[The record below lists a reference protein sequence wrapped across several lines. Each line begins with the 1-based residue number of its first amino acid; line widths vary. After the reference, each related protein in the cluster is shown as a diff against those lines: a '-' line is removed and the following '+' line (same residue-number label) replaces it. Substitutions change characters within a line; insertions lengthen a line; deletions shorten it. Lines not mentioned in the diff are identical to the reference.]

1 MQNVCPNPGC
11 GATYNLAPEHVG
23 RRIQCKKCGAALV
36 VEADGLHLAEGP
48 GGGPAPF
55 PSLGEEE
62 ARPQRG
68 LRKAGAPGN
77 PTNPVHQLWASVGS
91 IVCTVLFAVGSVLV
105 VLFLFLPIIDQMR
118 VAAKRADVEAFN
130 AKERAEV
137 EKKVEAPAPFPGGPQ
152 AGAPQPGKSSSAL
165 DKEKKELEK
174 EVVDTRIGAQKRLWL
189 YTIGMMLGVLSL
201 AMASI
206 GYLSAFQS
214 TTRRVV
220 GAIVICALLL
230 MIFIVYVVTSA
241 IFSVGSA
248 TMR

>member
-23 RRIQCKKCGAALV
+23 RHIQCKKCGAALV
-36 VEADGLHLAEGP
+36 VEADGLHLAESP
-48 GGGPAPF
+48 SGGPAPF
-55 PSLGEEE
+55 AALGEEE

-68 LRKAGAPGN
+68 VRKAVAANN
-77 PTNPVHQLWASVGS
+77 PTDPVHRLWASVGS
-91 IVCTVLFAVGSVLV
+91 IVCTVLFAIGSVLV
-105 VLFLFLPIIDQMR
+105 VFFLFLPIIDQMR
-118 VAAKRADVEAFN
+118 AVAKQAEIDEIN
-130 AKERAEV
+130 AKERADL
-137 EKKVEAPAPFPGGPQ
+137 EKKVEGPL
-152 AGAPQPGKSSSAL
+152 GVGQPPKASTSK
-165 DKEKKELEK
+165 DKERKDLEK
-174 EVVDTRIGAQKRLWL
+174 EVIEVRTGARKRLWL

-201 AMASI
+201 AIASI

-241 IFSVGSA
+241 IFSTASSFGHL
-248 TMR
+248 